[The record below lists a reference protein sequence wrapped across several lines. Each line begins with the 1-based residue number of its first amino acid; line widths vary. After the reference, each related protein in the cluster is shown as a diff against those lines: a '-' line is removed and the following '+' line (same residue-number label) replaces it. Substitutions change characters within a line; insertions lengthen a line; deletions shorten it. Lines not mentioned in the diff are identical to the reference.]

1 MNSDPQ
7 KRPRAYEIDSTIYY
21 WLYDIAR
28 SNDKEIK
35 KQFLD
40 ADKVIKILPIN
51 SPSHL
56 DHIYTSKLIST
67 KLISNTIKEGN
78 LFFKF
83 IY

>member
-7 KRPRAYEIDSTIYY
+7 KWPRAYEIDSTIYY

-40 ADKVIKILPIN
+40 ADKVIKLLLIPKHSNKNTLA
-51 SPSHL
+51 
-56 DHIYTSKLIST
+56 KL
-67 KLISNTIKEGN
+67 LAQN
-78 LFFKF
+78 
-83 IY
+83 